1 MPTATERIDL
11 AEART
16 AMPRLAE
23 KFSTVDADNDG
34 KVTADELQVASPPL
48 SCGRSPPGAGP
59 RYFGYQCGTSTAFP
73 KPGTRH
79 DLRADC
85 YRRLS
90 VLSARLRGDLRGR
103 VIDPEVSQI
112 DRYLGLAARDGL
124 RIRYLIDTHTHADHF
139 SATRHLAGSS
149 ACPW

>member
-1 MPTATERIDL
+1 MGERFAKLNANADGELSARRDARGPQARVTSRCANVSVERFEAADANGDGRIDL

-59 RYFGYQCGTSTAFP
+59 RIRLSVWHLNRIP
-73 KPGTRH
+73 KPGTR
-79 DLRADC
+79 RAAS
-85 YRRLS
+85 R
-90 VLSARLRGDLRGR
+90 
-103 VIDPEVSQI
+103 
-112 DRYLGLAARDGL
+112 
-124 RIRYLIDTHTHADHF
+124 
-139 SATRHLAGSS
+139 
-149 ACPW
+149 